1 MRGTVWV
8 LVFALAPIITA
19 AVALVAWRRRRD
31 NPAAR
36 ALALVLVGVSV
47 WCLAVGLV
55 LAPVPPAVRAAGFPA
70 IFLAVGATV
79 VGFLALSRVL
89 ADPGWRPRRWLVALV
104 AVEPVLLA
112 VCSSLPAT
120 TDLVF
125 GRTDLTAP
133 AGAVQMI
140 GGPLFAAH
148 SAYSY
153 AFIALGL
160 LRLARTALRGPQ
172 VVRRQAAVLL
182 ASALPPTA
190 GNLVLTVGM
199 QGSGVVDLTPLFFI
213 VTGLVAGWAILR
225 LGLLAVVPVARDQ
238 VVETMT
244 DGVLVTDAVGR
255 VIDLNP
261 AARAL
266 LTALRPGAGAT
277 LLGRPLRELTGPD
290 LLDAVLPDGP
300 GADGTYSTG
309 RAVVEAAPGRWLD
322 VQSVPVASAGR
333 RIGRVTVVRDVTEA
347 QLREADLR
355 RLAQQLAE
363 QVATID
369 RLRATLAEE
378 AVRDPLTGLHNRR
391 HLDRALLH
399 DLARSVDE
407 GLPVAVVLVDV
418 DRFKSVN
425 DRFGHG
431 TGDAVLCAVAAELRA
446 GTRTGDTVARAG
458 GEEFVLVLPGADEA
472 EALARAETVRARV
485 GALRHPVPDGVLAV
499 TLSAGVAVA
508 RHGGRGA
515 ADLLARADRALYRA
529 KSGGRDRVVVA
540 GDAGADVRDVLS
552 TA

>member
-1 MRGTVWV
+1 VRGTVWV

>member
-104 AVEPVLLA
+104 AVEPLLMA

-300 GADGTYSTG
+300 AADGTYSTG

>member
-8 LVFALAPIITA
+8 LVFALAPTITA

-112 VCSSLPAT
+112 VCSSLPVT

-140 GGPLFAAH
+140 GGPLFAVH

-160 LRLARTALRGPQ
+160 LRLARTSLRGPQ

-300 GADGTYSTG
+300 AADGTYSTG

>member
-300 GADGTYSTG
+300 AADGTYSTG

>member
-1 MRGTVWV
+1 
-8 LVFALAPIITA
+8 
-19 AVALVAWRRRRD
+19 
-31 NPAAR
+31 
-36 ALALVLVGVSV
+36 
-47 WCLAVGLV
+47 
-55 LAPVPPAVRAAGFPA
+55 
-70 IFLAVGATV
+70 
-79 VGFLALSRVL
+79 
-89 ADPGWRPRRWLVALV
+89 
-104 AVEPVLLA
+104 
-112 VCSSLPAT
+112 
-120 TDLVF
+120 
-125 GRTDLTAP
+125 
-133 AGAVQMI
+133 
-140 GGPLFAAH
+140 
-148 SAYSY
+148 
-153 AFIALGL
+153 
-160 LRLARTALRGPQ
+160 
-172 VVRRQAAVLL
+172 
-182 ASALPPTA
+182 
-190 GNLVLTVGM
+190 
-199 QGSGVVDLTPLFFI
+199 
-213 VTGLVAGWAILR
+213 
-225 LGLLAVVPVARDQ
+225 
-238 VVETMT
+238 
-244 DGVLVTDAVGR
+244 

-266 LTALRPGAGAT
+266 LTALRPGAGTT

-300 GADGTYSTG
+300 AADGTYSTG

-322 VQSVPVASAGR
+322 VQSVPVAAGGR

-431 TGDAVLCAVAAELRA
+431 TGDTVLCAVAAELRA

-485 GALRHPVPDGVLAV
+485 GALLHPVPDGVLAV

-508 RHGGRGA
+508 RHGGHGA

>member
-1 MRGTVWV
+1 MQGTVWV

-261 AARAL
+261 AARAQ

-446 GTRTGDTVARAG
+446 GTRTADTVARAG

-485 GALRHPVPDGVLAV
+485 GALQHPVPDGVLAV

>member
-8 LVFALAPIITA
+8 LVFALAPTITA

-300 GADGTYSTG
+300 AADGTYSTG

-485 GALRHPVPDGVLAV
+485 GALLHPVPDGVLAV